1 MKALLASSLD
11 EVLQFSRLL
20 MNSLEMNCAVP
31 ESRPAAEGE
40 RCMAMSVEFVVHSVK
55 ASGGVQEA
63 GEAALWNIDWRPP
76 IGVEAAA
83 TAAAEVKA
91 VGASSGMEAAILTE
105 RRKTEAS
112 KSVGTAQIT
121 ADSNRDETT
130 LLTIELEKP
139 AMVAGV
145 ASTLKNLN
153 IRPK

>member
-1 MKALLASSLD
+1 MDGPLFDGFADLKALLASSLD

-63 GEAALWNIDWRPP
+63 GEAALWNIDWRP
-76 IGVEAAA
+76 
-83 TAAAEVKA
+83 AEVKA
-91 VGASSGMEAAILTE
+91 VGVSSGREAAIGTE

-112 KSVGTAQIT
+112 ESVGTAQIT
-121 ADSNRDETT
+121 ADTNRDETT

-139 AMVAGV
+139 AMVAEV